1 MGGKLTTVRGVA
13 AVIAGTI
20 LWTGVARGMAR
31 QPADGEHPFGH
42 FQSAV
47 AAYMTLR
54 EAVERTLPPREVS
67 PDPDEIFLAVD
78 ALAAAIRAARPSA
91 KEGDI
96 FDAEAAPLL
105 RRHIRETLRKP
116 DCQAAD
122 ILAAKGEDDERL
134 ALSRPIVHDQFD
146 WGAGSFM
153 AWCILEALP
162 ELPEELQF
170 RFIERDLVL
179 VDIDADLVIDVLPDA
194 LPATES
200 WRGVRYA
207 VLAWPPDGRA

>member
-1 MGGKLTTVRGVA
+1 MTGRTAA
-13 AVIAGTI
+13 AVIAATAIWAG
-20 LWTGVARGMAR
+20 AAPGMAR
-31 QPADGEHPFGH
+31 QPDDEQARLEHFE
-42 FQSAV
+42 SAV

-54 EAVERTLPPREVS
+54 EAVERTLPPREIT
-67 PDPDEIFLAVD
+67 PDPEEIFLAVD
-78 ALAAAIRAARPSA
+78 ALAAAIRAARASA

-105 RRHIRETLRKP
+105 RRRLRETLRGP

-122 ILAAKGEDDERL
+122 VLAAKGDDDERP
-134 ALSRPIVHDQFD
+134 ALSRPMVHDQFD

-153 AWCILEALP
+153 AWCILAVLP
-162 ELPEELQF
+162 ELPEGLQF
-170 RFIERDLVL
+170 RFVERDLVL

-200 WRGVRYA
+200 WEGMRYA

>member
-1 MGGKLTTVRGVA
+1 MTVRGIA

-20 LWTGVARGMAR
+20 LWTGVARGMA
-31 QPADGEHPFGH
+31 PAAGGEDPFAH

-47 AAYMTLR
+47 AGYMTLR
-54 EAVERTLPPREVS
+54 EAVERTLPPQEVS

-105 RRHIRETLRKP
+105 RRQIRKTLREP

-122 ILAAKGEDDERL
+122 VQAAKGDDDERL
-134 ALSRPIVHDQFD
+134 ALSRPLVHDQFD

-153 AWCILEALP
+153 AGCILGALP
-162 ELPEELQF
+162 ELPEGLQF
-170 RFIERDLVL
+170 RFVERDLVL

-194 LPATES
+194 LPPTES

-207 VLAWPPDGRA
+207 LELLA

>member
-1 MGGKLTTVRGVA
+1 
-13 AVIAGTI
+13 
-20 LWTGVARGMAR
+20 MAR
-31 QPADGEHPFGH
+31 QPADVEDPLEH

-54 EAVERTLPPREVS
+54 EAVDRTLPPREIS
-67 PDPDEIFLAVD
+67 PDPEAIFLAVD

-96 FDAEAAPLL
+96 FAAEAAPLL
-105 RRHIRETLRKP
+105 RRRLRETLRGP
-116 DCQAAD
+116 DCQPAD
-122 ILAAKGEDDERL
+122 ILAAQGDDDRRP
-134 ALSRPIVHDQFD
+134 APSRPIVHDRFD

-153 AWCILEALP
+153 AFCILEVLP
-162 ELPEELQF
+162 ELPKELQF
-170 RFIERDLVL
+170 RFVGRDLVL

-200 WRGVRYA
+200 WEGMRYA
-207 VLAWPPDGRA
+207 VLARPPDGRA